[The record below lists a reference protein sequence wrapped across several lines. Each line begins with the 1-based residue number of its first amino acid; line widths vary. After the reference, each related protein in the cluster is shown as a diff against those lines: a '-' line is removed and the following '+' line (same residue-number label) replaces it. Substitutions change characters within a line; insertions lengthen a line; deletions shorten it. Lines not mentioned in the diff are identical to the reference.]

1 MILSILKII
10 GIILLIIVAVI
21 IFIVLVVLLAP
32 IRYRFSGNFGDAL
45 EGEAV
50 VRWRPVFFKAEAVY
64 RNKEFQYT
72 VSLFGGVVMTNTQ
85 KKLSWLGRKL
95 FGDDER
101 ELSKASKKA
110 DKKPPPKNRQ
120 AAGKTAEKKEIL
132 QENSGYTADGQA
144 EEEDFFSERNG
155 EAFSENH
162 IKTGQHTQHEKK
174 ESFFQRFQKKRKE
187 LQRKW
192 REFVRTVRK
201 LNHKKEAL
209 LTLYHSKRFEQV
221 KLDLKQYMGTV
232 IQIIKPEHLEGYIR
246 FGLDNPANT
255 GYIFGIA
262 AMFIPLYQGFLTVEP
277 DFTEQIH
284 RGFLRGN
291 GKIRLISVVKLA
303 IKVILNKNL
312 IKVTKKVQTIL
323 EA

>member
-1 MILSILKII
+1 MILSILKVI

-21 IFIVLVVLLAP
+21 IFILLVVLLTP
-32 IRYRFSGNFGDAL
+32 IRYRFSGNLGDAL

-50 VRWRPVFFKAEAVY
+50 VRWRPVFLKAEAAY
-64 RNKEFQYT
+64 HNKEFQYT

-95 FGDDER
+95 FGDDEG
-101 ELSKASKKA
+101 ELPRASKKA

-120 AAGKTAEKKEIL
+120 TAGKTAAKKEVL
-132 QENSGYTADGQA
+132 QENSGYTADWQ
-144 EEEDFFSERNG
+144 EEEDFFSEGNKGPVSGRQIQP
-155 EAFSENH
+155 E
-162 IKTGQHTQHEKK
+162 QHTKHEKK
-174 ESFFQRFQKKRKE
+174 ESFFQKFQKKRKQF
-187 LQRKW
+187 QRKW

-232 IQIIKPEHLEGYIR
+232 IQIIKPDHLEGYIR

-277 DFTEQIH
+277 DFTQQIH
-284 RGFLRGN
+284 KGFLRGN
-291 GKIRLISVVKLA
+291 GKIRLNSVVKLA

>member
-1 MILSILKII
+1 MILSILKVI
-10 GIILLIIVAVI
+10 GIILLIILAVI
-21 IFIVLVVLLAP
+21 IFIVLVVLFTP
-32 IRYRFSGNFGDAL
+32 VRYRFSGSVHDAL

-50 VRWRPVFFKAEAVY
+50 IRWRPVLLKAEAAY
-64 RNKEFQYT
+64 HHKELIYT
-72 VSLFGGVVMTNTQ
+72 VSLLGGVVMTNTPA
-85 KKLSWLGRKL
+85 KLSWLGRKL
-95 FGDDER
+95 FGEA
-101 ELSKASKKA
+101 EKAPAKSPKKA
-110 DKKPPPKNRQ
+110 GRKPPPKNKQ
-120 AAGKTAEKKEIL
+120 AAGKTAGNKETP
-132 QENSGYTADGQA
+132 QESSQYTAGWQE
-144 EEEDFFSERNG
+144 EEEDFFSDRSQET
-155 EAFSENH
+155 FSENH
-162 IKTGQHTQHEKK
+162 IKTKQQAQDEKK
-174 ESFFQRFQKKRKE
+174 ESFFQRFQKKRKKF
-187 LQRKW
+187 QRKW

-209 LTLYHSKRFEQV
+209 LTLYHSKRFEQA
-221 KLDLKQYMGTV
+221 KLDLKQYIGTV

-284 RGFLRGN
+284 KGFLRGN
-291 GKIRLISVVKLA
+291 GKIHLISVVKLA